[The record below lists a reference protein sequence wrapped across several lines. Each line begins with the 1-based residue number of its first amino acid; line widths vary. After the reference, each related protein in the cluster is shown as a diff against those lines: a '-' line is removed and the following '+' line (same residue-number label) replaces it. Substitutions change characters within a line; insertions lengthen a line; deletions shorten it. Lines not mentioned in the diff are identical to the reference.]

1 VKPSRSRVIP
11 FVGALVL
18 ALVGFA
24 VLSSPIGNPNEA
36 DATSC
41 VRVVGGVINPAG
53 NENYMPYLDNEYVL
67 IRNYCSTYKTLTGW
81 RVHDYGSKH
90 TYHFPTGFKIY
101 PGYYVKLHSGTG
113 TNGKYNL
120 YWQRTY
126 GAVWNN
132 TPPERAYL
140 LNQYGTLVSSWSPY

>member
-1 VKPSRSRVIP
+1 MTSRRSVGLVSNPS
-11 FVGALVL
+11 
-18 ALVGFA
+18 
-24 VLSSPIGNPNEA
+24 
-36 DATSC
+36 
-41 VRVVGGVINPAG
+41 
-53 NENYMPYLDNEYVL
+53 
-67 IRNYCSTYKTLTGW
+67 
-81 RVHDYGSKH
+81 
-90 TYHFPTGFKIY
+90 

-120 YWQRTY
+120 HWQRAY